1 MVQVVTSGVP
11 IPCGRWL
18 VLMLEQLG
26 LKIAQ
31 FASRVVS
38 SADRPSLLVEQ
49 IQITV
54 ARQIQVNLDTW
65 TCMR

>member
-18 VLMLEQLG
+18 VLMPEQLG